1 MKPILCRIALSLAL
15 VSSLLFTACG
25 GGSDSSADNNGSGTP
40 PASDTQAPMVQIS
53 ATAAQVT
60 AAGTVQINATASDN
74 VGVTALEFYD
84 GSTRVAADAGNPSRA
99 SVAFTAADNGAHS
112 FTVVAHDAAGHATT
126 STAVSVTVAI
136 AVTQPSERQLKKSF
150 LSLDGKQTVW
160 YWEYLPPGYDLS
172 KTYPLLVFFHGA
184 GETGN
189 PDGSE
194 LAKVKA
200 HGPPKLINANNDMC
214 FTTAS
219 GKQCFIVV
227 SPQNGRGWWDGND
240 TAGMLAHA
248 IKTYQVDPKRV
259 YVTGLS
265 MGGGATWNLAVA
277 TEAGVTPT
285 SYWAAKIAAA
295 VPIAGASDAQYFNT
309 GICQGIVGKHL
320 PIWAFHGTADTT
332 VVPATSQAWV
342 DKINGASTAN
352 GYSCATVASPM
363 AKLTLYPG
371 VGHDSWTTTY
381 DPAHQ
386 VETGKNLYQWLL
398 SYQRP

>member
-1 MKPILCRIALSLAL
+1 MKPILCRAALLSAL
-15 VSSLLFTACG
+15 VSSLLFAGCG
-25 GGSDSSADNNGSGTP
+25 GGGDSGGSTDGGGTP
-40 PASDTQAPMVQIS
+40 QAADTQAPAVQIS

-60 AAGTVQINATASDN
+60 AAGTVQINATATDN
-74 VGVTALEFYD
+74 VGVTAVEFYD
-84 GSTRVAADAGNPSRA
+84 GSARVAADAGNPNRA
-99 SVAFTAADNGAHS
+99 SIDFTAADNGTHS
-112 FTVVAHDAAGHATT
+112 FTAVARDAAGHATT
-126 STAVSVTVAI
+126 STVVSVTVAI
-136 AVTQPSERQLKKSF
+136 AVTQPSQRQVKKSF

-160 YWEYLPPGYDLS
+160 YWEYLPPGYDES

-184 GETGN
+184 GESGN

-194 LAKVKA
+194 LANVKK

-214 FTTAS
+214 FATAS

-248 IKTYQVDPKRV
+248 LKTYKVDTKRV

-285 SYWAAKIAAA
+285 SYWASKIAAA
-295 VPIAGASDAQYFNT
+295 VPIAGASDSKSFHN

-332 VVPATSQAWV
+332 VTPATSQAWV
-342 DKINGASTAN
+342 DKINGVSTAN
-352 GYSCATVASPM
+352 GYSCATTANPM
-363 AKLTLYPG
+363 ARLTMYPG
-371 VGHDSWTTTY
+371 VGHNSWTTTY
-381 DPAHQ
+381 DPNHQ
-386 VETGKNLYQWLL
+386 VEAGKNLYQWLL
-398 SYQRP
+398 TFERP